1 MNYNSYEEY
10 MNNLLG
16 RKNVVEEKEVPVQ
29 NNIVINTEIENIEDN
44 DNNIVNAD
52 IDTYDIDNN
61 EFEDFYPEI
70 YKIVYPTVCK
80 RCLNIN
86 EDITEELIDNITN
99 DIYNIIEKD
108 EEKENVSY
116 NNYSNFR
123 NMRNIQKLE
132 DRKVEKRENRQKNF
146 LLNDLIKILVLR
158 ELIGSGRRPN
168 RPNHHR
174 PPMPP
179 RPEGRPPRF

>member
-1 MNYNSYEEY
+1 MS
-10 MNNLLG
+10 
-16 RKNVVEEKEVPVQ
+16 
-29 NNIVINTEIENIEDN
+29 ED
-44 DNNIVNAD
+44 
-52 IDTYDIDNN
+52 
-61 EFEDFYPEI
+61 I
-70 YKIVYPTVCK
+70 YKEIQSHDDEDYDYKDSKYISFLFP
-80 RCLNIN
+80 IN
-86 EDITEELIDNITN
+86 FPNW
-99 DIYNIIEKD
+99 IYAWQ
-108 EEKENVSY
+108 V

-179 RPEGRPPRF
+179 RPGEFPPPPPRPEGRPPRF